1 MFSDNIRRVLGFH
14 GLSSKAL
21 TGLIDVSPQTLS
33 DWQRNK
39 RQPSLSL
46 VLELGEFF
54 ELPGDRLVQAPFE
67 ELLPYLADRE
77 RFERV
82 EHKIRAHR
90 TTLRAVDSG
99 KPVDVATGRVAKSD
113 SAEKARKGRND

>member
-14 GLSSKAL
+14 GLSARAL
-21 TGLIDVSPQTLS
+21 TGLIDVSAQTLS
-33 DWQRNK
+33 DWQRGK

-46 VLELGEFF
+46 VLALGEFF
-54 ELPGDRLVQAPFE
+54 ELPGDKLVSAPFS
-67 ELLPYLADRE
+67 ELLPYFADRE

-90 TTLRAVDSG
+90 TTLRAIDSG
-99 KPVDVATGRVAKSD
+99 KPVDAVTGRVTKSR
-113 SAEKARKGRND
+113 SADKARKS